1 MFRDRWAGVG
11 GHDRTNFGIKIREQD
26 DKMAIAGAFIHERTC
41 MCDGT
46 TASTPKS
53 RPQTQWT
60 MCVAL
65 SDDVKRRSP
74 SLDVRAYLADN
85 DSVAVE
91 IGRGKHSTALS
102 DANIHA
108 DRRVSINATPRW
120 RAKCKDLKH
129 KY

>member
-1 MFRDRWAGVG
+1 
-11 GHDRTNFGIKIREQD
+11 
-26 DKMAIAGAFIHERTC
+26 
-41 MCDGT
+41 
-46 TASTPKS
+46 
-53 RPQTQWT
+53 